1 MFVFLLRGVCVLHQ
15 GASNSFFIMSG
26 DTGEIVDTFGLISK
40 LVILVI
46 MIFSSQYQ
54 NFDQYKDQ
62 LKKRFNVSDITN
74 DTPNEPQDS
83 KKHFE
88 KAKGEFDIFS
98 NSISNELAGSVQ
110 SAFLYETTVA
120 ARITV
125 NKYLNRRMRN
135 DLKYCLDA
143 WRSKVLRVSKT
154 PSLRSNTSAQERVT
168 REEAKS
174 DPRPKLDLNV
184 VYSSLENV
192 YQKMSMDVYTRILSQ
207 GTEVFE
213 TLKIPEDILQYTLN
227 IRSFYLNE
235 MKSKD
240 AENYFANENDVPQA

>member
-1 MFVFLLRGVCVLHQ
+1 M
-15 GASNSFFIMSG
+15 N
-26 DTGEIVDTFGLISK
+26 
-40 LVILVI
+40 
-46 MIFSSQYQ
+46 FSSQYQ

-154 PSLRSNTSAQERVT
+154 PSSQIQYLCTGTRNPRRGKIGTKAKIRSQRS
-168 REEAKS
+168 
-174 DPRPKLDLNV
+174 LFF
-184 VYSSLENV
+184 LENV

-213 TLKIPEDILQYTLN
+213 TLKIPEDILQSTLN
-227 IRSFYLNE
+227 LRSFYLNE
-235 MKSKD
+235 MKSKED
-240 AENYFANENDVPQA
+240 AENYFAKMKMMCLKPSEPVTINMPLQMTPLPNDSKDD

>member
-1 MFVFLLRGVCVLHQ
+1 M
-15 GASNSFFIMSG
+15 N
-26 DTGEIVDTFGLISK
+26 
-40 LVILVI
+40 
-46 MIFSSQYQ
+46 FSSQYQ
-54 NFDQYKDQ
+54 NFDQDKDQ

-143 WRSKVLRVSKT
+143 WKSKVLQVSKSAIPKNIEYDILVGIDFSIVT
-154 PSLRSNTSAQERVT
+154 NSRSNKERLFLL
-168 REEAKS
+168 K
-174 DPRPKLDLNV
+174 
-184 VYSSLENV
+184 
-192 YQKMSMDVYTRILSQ
+192 RI
-207 GTEVFE
+207 G
-213 TLKIPEDILQYTLN
+213 IPFQN
-227 IRSFYLNE
+227 NFYFLL
-235 MKSKD
+235 
-240 AENYFANENDVPQA
+240 

>member
-1 MFVFLLRGVCVLHQ
+1 MP
-15 GASNSFFIMSG
+15 G
-26 DTGEIVDTFGLISK
+26 DTGEIVDTFGLISEAI
-40 LVILVI
+40 VILVI
-46 MIFSSQYQ
+46 MNFSSQYQ

-154 PSLRSNTSAQERVT
+154 PSLTSNTCTGT
-168 REEAKS
+168 RNRKRGKIGTKAK
-174 DPRPKLDLNV
+174 
-184 VYSSLENV
+184 
-192 YQKMSMDVYTRILSQ
+192 
-207 GTEVFE
+207 
-213 TLKIPEDILQYTLN
+213 
-227 IRSFYLNE
+227 IRSQRSLF
-235 MKSKD
+235 
-240 AENYFANENDVPQA
+240 FP